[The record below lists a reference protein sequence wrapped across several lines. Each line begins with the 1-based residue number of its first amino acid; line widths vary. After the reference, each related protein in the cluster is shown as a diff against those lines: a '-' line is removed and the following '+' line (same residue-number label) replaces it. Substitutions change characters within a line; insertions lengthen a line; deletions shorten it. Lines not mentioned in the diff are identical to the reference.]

1 MTSSKRIILVFMCA
15 LFLGAALAPE
25 TVKAGVPNPA
35 AMRVAYGFDREFAP
49 FSYEDPGGKPVGFDI
64 DIIESIFMGKAT
76 LAMRPLNWF
85 SIQPELTAG
94 TIQVTS
100 GMIRTPQRLRAYVF
114 SDLPT
119 FDLKVRFFTKVFKRV
134 PNVTF
139 FRGQSVAVEEGS
151 FQMSMLQAFG
161 GINIKPFKSR
171 QLALRALYNEEV
183 DAYCGPDEPSYYIIR
198 KLNYGAITTV
208 GSPLAST
215 EMRIAVN
222 RERGDILRIVNDGL
236 RDLVQS
242 GEYDRI
248 YRKWFITELSQN
260 EIRAMRDAAKA
271 ATISSYAPYSKK
283 NMGAALLTATG
294 KVIVGCNVENAD
306 PKMALT
312 AVSSALAAAV
322 LQNELEIRA
331 VVQVDTSGKIFMPSN
346 EDYQS
351 LYEFGRGIMVLAQ
364 DGEKLESPMLAQLFP
379 NPVTRNIFQLEMK

>member
-1 MTSSKRIILVFMCA
+1 MTPRKNIILF
-15 LFLGAALAPE
+15 LLGAICLGSVLSGPARAA
-25 TVKAGVPNPA
+25 VNPA
-35 AMRVAYGFDREFAP
+35 AMRVVYGFDREYAP

-64 DIIESIFMGKAT
+64 EIMESIFMGKAT
-76 LAMRPLNWF
+76 LAMRPLNWY
-85 SIQPELTAG
+85 SVQPELSAG

-100 GMIRTPQRLRAYVF
+100 GMIRTPQRARAYVF

-119 FDLKVRFFTKVFKRV
+119 FDLKIRFFTKVFKRV
-134 PNVTF
+134 PNVNF
-139 FRGQSVAVEEGS
+139 FRGQAVAVEEGS
-151 FQMSMLQAFG
+151 FQLTLLQEFG

-208 GSPLAST
+208 GSPLAAT

-236 RDLVQS
+236 RELVQS

-260 EIRAMRDAAKA
+260 EIRALREA
-271 ATISSYAPYSKK
+271 ATAATVSSYAPYSKK

-294 KVIVGCNVENAD
+294 KVIAGCNQENAD
-306 PKMALT
+306 PKAGLS
-312 AVSSALAAAV
+312 AVRAALAAAV

-331 VVQVDTSGKIFMPSN
+331 VALVDTAGKVFMPSD
-346 EDYQS
+346 EDYQA
-351 LYEFGRGIMVLAQ
+351 LYEFGRGILVLAQ
-364 DGEKLESPMLAQLFP
+364 DGDRLETPMLAQLYP
-379 NPVTRNIFQLEMK
+379 NPITRNIFQLEMK